1 MQTIITIDELRSALK
16 PLRHQGMRIALVP
29 TMGNLHAGHIRLVE
43 EAVKK
48 ADIVVASI
56 FVNPLQFG
64 ANEDL
69 DKYPRTLDADK
80 LKLEAAGCDFLF
92 TPSDQE
98 IYPEG
103 RNTQTLVEV
112 PGLSELYCGHSRPGH
127 FVGVAT
133 VVCKLF
139 NIVQPDIAFFG
150 KKDFQ
155 QLRVIRKMVAD
166 LCIPIEIVGIP
177 IVRADSGLALSSR
190 NGYLSTEE
198 LTAASQMHQVLMD
211 CADKI
216 RKGERS
222 FRELEDAAL
231 NLLEGSGFKRDYLR
245 IVRQEDLLAAQTE
258 DTKLVILAAAYMGHT
273 RLIDN
278 IEIDL

>member
-1 MQTIITIDELRSALK
+1 MQTIITIDELRSVLT
-16 PLRHQGMRIALVP
+16 PLRRQGLRIALVP

-80 LKLEAAGCDFLF
+80 LKLESAGCSFLF

-190 NGYLSTEE
+190 NGYLSAEE
-198 LTAASQMHQVLMD
+198 LTAASQMHQVLLA
-211 CADKI
+211 CSDKI
-216 RKGERS
+216 HQGERS
-222 FRELEDAAL
+222 YRELEDSAL
-231 NLLEGSGFKRDYLR
+231 TLLEKAGFKRDYLR
-245 IVRQEDLLAAQTE
+245 IVRQEDLLAAQAD

-278 IEIDL
+278 VEIDL